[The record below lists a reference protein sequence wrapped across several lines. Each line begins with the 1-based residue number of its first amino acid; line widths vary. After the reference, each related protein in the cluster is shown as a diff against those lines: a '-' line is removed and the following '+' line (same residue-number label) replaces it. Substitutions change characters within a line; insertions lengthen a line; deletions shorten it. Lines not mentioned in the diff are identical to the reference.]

1 MLYENTNVFQ
11 SKGEILLEINILKLV
26 SYIQKGW
33 IIVKLHGYKESRAR
47 YLNDK

>member
-11 SKGEILLEINILKLV
+11 SKGEISLEINILKLV

-33 IIVKLHGYKESRAR
+33 IIVKFHG
-47 YLNDK
+47 